1 MKKALGLVAL
11 ICLMVGTVVG
21 QAFEGQVIYERL
33 MKSKSGELRETRRTE
48 YLIKGNA
55 VRMDHFENMQAT
67 TPLNTYIAD
76 KNGKLLAVA
85 GGEKDRTATE
95 TRLEAIPASIWAQA
109 NIEKTGNTKKLLG
122 QTVYELVVS
131 INHIKITAWVTAI
144 DFDYN
149 LLLAPLNSAY
159 EGLLPENSRGLPLE
173 VKVENNGVEVYTLRA
188 VRFTPKVVDAGLF
201 RLPAGLAVQ
210 KY

>member
-1 MKKALGLVAL
+1 MKKVLSVVAL
-11 ICLMVGTVVG
+11 ICLLAGSAIG

-55 VRMDHFENMQAT
+55 VRLDHFENMQAT
-67 TPLNTYIAD
+67 APLNTYIAD

-109 NIEKTGNTKKLLG
+109 KIEKTGNTKKILG
-122 QTVYELVVS
+122 QATYEMIVEINTV
-131 INHIKITAWVTAI
+131 KITAWVTAI

-149 LLLAPLNSAY
+149 QLLAPLNSAY
-159 EGLLPENSRGLPLE
+159 EGLLPDNSKGLPLE
-173 VKVENNGVEVYTLRA
+173 VKVENMGIEAYTLRA
-188 VRFTPKVVDAGLF
+188 IRFTPKTVDAGLF

>member
-1 MKKALGLVAL
+1 MKKASLIAL
-11 ICLMVGTVVG
+11 ICLLAGTAVG

-33 MKSKSGELRETRRTE
+33 MKSKSGELKQTRRTE

-55 VRMDHFENMQAT
+55 VRLDHFENMQAT

-95 TRLEAIPASIWAQA
+95 TRLETIPANIWAQA
-109 NIEKTGNTKKLLG
+109 SIEKTGKTKKMLG
-122 QTVYELVVS
+122 QTVYELIVQ
-131 INHIKITAWVTAI
+131 INTVKITAWVTNI

-159 EGLLPENSRGLPLE
+159 EGLLPQNSKGLPLE
-173 VKVENNGVEVYTLRA
+173 VKVESDGLEVYTLRA
-188 VRFTPKVVDAGLF
+188 VRFTPKSVDAGLF
-201 RLPAGLAVQ
+201 RLPAGLTVQ
-210 KY
+210 RY

>member
-1 MKKALGLVAL
+1 MKKAFGVVAL
-11 ICLMVGTVVG
+11 LCLLVGTSFG

-55 VRMDHFENMQAT
+55 VRVDHFENMQAT

-95 TRLEAIPASIWAQA
+95 TQLPAITASTWAA
-109 NIEKTGNTKKLLG
+109 ASIEKTGRTKKILG
-122 QTVYELVVS
+122 QDCYELIVQ
-131 INHIKITAWVTAI
+131 INAIKITAWVTAV
-144 DFDYN
+144 DVDYN
-149 LLLAPLNSAY
+149 QLLAPLNSAY
-159 EGLLPENSRGLPLE
+159 EGLLPLNSKGLPLE
-173 VKVENNGVEVYTLRA
+173 LKVENNGLEAYSLRA
-188 VRFTPKVVDAGLF
+188 IRFTPKAVDAGLF
-201 RLPAGLAVQ
+201 RLPAGLVVQ